1 MVGRKNWLFNDQS
14 EGAEASA
21 VLYTFIETAKAN
33 GLEPMHY
40 LNFIFRCYRKFGPE
54 NMPWAELLPRPD
66 LRAYAESIGVP
77 WDLA

>member
-1 MVGRKNWLFNDQS
+1 M
-14 EGAEASA
+14 
-21 VLYTFIETAKAN
+21 LYTFIETAKAN

>member
-1 MVGRKNWLFNDQS
+1 MMQEFIVEVQQGLYKKNVIGF
-14 EGAEASA
+14 EG
-21 VLYTFIETAKAN
+21 

-66 LRAYAESIGVP
+66 LRSYAESIGVL